1 MTTSDSILLEK
12 NYIHLDLNDI
22 NSLKNFLFSNKKIL
36 NKIDNVIIIS
46 AIIFGKNE
54 KEYEYEEIK
63 KIIDINFINS
73 SVLIKNLLEQ
83 ISKNKIPHIIFI
95 SSISAIR
102 GSYDPYY
109 ASSKN
114 AMHVFL
120 KSIHQNRSR
129 EFRYNIVCPSLI
141 LDTNIYK
148 KMTKKNILKLKKKN
162 PLKQIIKI
170 DDLTKIIVDLTSEH
184 WISLNLKE
192 LVLDLGETK

>member
-1 MTTSDSILLEK
+1 MTISDSILLEK

-22 NSLKNFLFSNKKIL
+22 NSLKNFLSSNKKIL

-120 KSIHQNRSR
+120 KSIHLAQAGGDQKNNINQAFSSIR
-129 EFRYNIVCPSLI
+129 E
-141 LDTNIYK
+141 
-148 KMTKKNILKLKKKN
+148 
-162 PLKQIIKI
+162 QI
-170 DDLTKIIVDLTSEH
+170 
-184 WISLNLKE
+184 
-192 LVLDLGETK
+192 